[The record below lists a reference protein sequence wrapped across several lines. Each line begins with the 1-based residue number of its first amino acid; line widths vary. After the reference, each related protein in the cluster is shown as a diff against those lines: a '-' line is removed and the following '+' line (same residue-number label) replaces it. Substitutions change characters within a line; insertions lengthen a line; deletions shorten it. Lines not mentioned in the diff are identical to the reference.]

1 MRIVIA
7 DHPVGMGAWVA
18 AQAAAELRAAVDQ
31 RGHARLIVA
40 TGSSQFEVLRGLVA
54 AKDVPWDRV
63 TGFHLDEYLG
73 LDSNHPASF
82 CRYLQERFVSKV
94 PLAAFHFLHGTGMPQ
109 QWLAPIVAALQA
121 APIDVAL
128 VGIGENGHLA
138 FNDPPADFQTEE
150 PYLIVRLDEACRAQQ
165 VGEGWFASLDDVPT
179 EAISMSVRQI
189 LKSRRIFC
197 SVPDRRKSVAVQ
209 KSVEG
214 RVDPL
219 VPASI
224 LQTHGN
230 VDLALD
236 RAAASLLGTASLER
250 AREV

>member
-7 DHPVGMGAWVA
+7 EHPLGMGAWVA
-18 AQAAAELRAAVDQ
+18 AQAAAALREAVDE

-40 TGSSQFEVLRGLVA
+40 TGSSQFEVLRALVA
-54 AKDVPWDRV
+54 AKNVPWERV

-73 LDSNHPASF
+73 IAADHPASF

-94 PLAAFHFLHGTGMPQ
+94 PLAAFHFLQGTGMPQ
-109 QWLAPIVAALQA
+109 QWLAPIVSALEA

-138 FNDPPADFQTEE
+138 FNDPPADFQTEQ
-150 PYLIVRLDEACRAQQ
+150 PYLIVRLDQACRAQQ
-165 VGEGWFASLDDVPT
+165 VGEGWFPTLDSVPT

-197 SVPDRRKSVAVQ
+197 SVPDQRKSVAVQ

-214 RVDPL
+214 PVDPL

-224 LQTHGN
+224 LQTHGDI
-230 VDLALD
+230 DLVLD
-236 RAAASLLGTASLER
+236 RAAASLLGPASLER